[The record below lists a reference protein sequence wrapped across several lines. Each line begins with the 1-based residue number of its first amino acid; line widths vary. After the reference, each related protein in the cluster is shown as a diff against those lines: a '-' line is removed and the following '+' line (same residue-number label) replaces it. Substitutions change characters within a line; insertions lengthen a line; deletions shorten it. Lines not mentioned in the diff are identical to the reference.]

1 MMKLV
6 MGFAAAAAVLLGA
19 TGSTIAAPPAPA
31 DLSTTASPESVGFDA
46 VRLQR
51 LDDYMAGVVSS
62 GKVAG
67 MTTLLARHG
76 KVVEFRTYGKANL
89 ASGASMNR
97 DEIFRIYSMSKPIT
111 GVAMM
116 ILFEE
121 GKWKLDDPV
130 TKFVPEFK
138 DLKVLTQD
146 PSGNIVLE
154 PTRRPPTIR
163 EIMSHTAGFGY
174 GLSDNNPVDR
184 MFRDKRVLA
193 SNGLKEMID
202 RVATIPLKF
211 QPGTD
216 WSYSIGVDV
225 QGYIVEKI
233 SGESLGQFLDEHIF
247 KPLKMKDTA
256 FYTGPER
263 ASRLAALYVGDP
275 KGGGLAEASTLFGE
289 QAPDYTK
296 PPLMESGGGGLVSST
311 TDYARFCQM
320 LLNGGELDGVRI
332 LSPATVQLMGTN
344 VIPKDVLVKSNGT
357 AGQGFN
363 EAVGFGLDFMVV
375 KDPRAAGTLEGKD
388 TMSWGGAAGTWFWID
403 PTNDVV
409 FVGMIQRMGGTGGED
424 LGSAARTLT
433 YQALT
438 RPEK

>member
-1 MMKLV
+1 MKLGALLATAGV
-6 MGFAAAAAVLLGA
+6 IVLAAQGAPAA
-19 TGSTIAAPPAPA
+19 PAPA
-31 DLSTTASPESVGFDA
+31 DLSTTVSPESVGFDSA
-46 VRLQR
+46 RLQR
-51 LDDYMAGVVSS
+51 LDDYLAGVVSS

-67 MTTLLARHG
+67 VTALLARHG
-76 KVVEFRTYGKANL
+76 RVVGFRSWGKANL
-89 ASGASMNR
+89 ATGQPMAR

-121 GKWKLDDPV
+121 GKWRLDDPV

-146 PSGNIVLE
+146 ASGNVVLE
-154 PTRRPPTIR
+154 PMRRPPTMR

-174 GLSDNNPVDR
+174 GLSDANPVDR
-184 MFRDKRVLA
+184 MFREKHVLA

-216 WSYSIGVDV
+216 WSYSIGVDI

-233 SGESLGQFLDEHIF
+233 SGESLGKFLDEHIF
-247 KPLKMKDTA
+247 KPLKMNDTA

-263 ASRLAALYVGDP
+263 ASRLATLYAGDP
-275 KGGGLAEASTLFGE
+275 KTGGLVEATKLFDE

-296 PPLMESGGGGLVSST
+296 PPLMESGGGGLLSTT

-332 LSPATVQLMGTN
+332 LAPATVQLMDTN
-344 VIPKDVLVKSNGT
+344 VIPKAVLVKSNGT
-357 AGQGFN
+357 VGEGFN
-363 EAVGFGLDFMVV
+363 DAVGFGLDFMVV

-409 FVGMIQRMGGTGGED
+409 FVGMIQRFGDQGGID
-424 LGSAARTLT
+424 LSEQAGTLT

-438 RPEK
+438 RPDK

>member
-1 MMKLV
+1 MMKLA
-6 MGFAAAAAVLLGA
+6 GPLAAAGLMLLAAQGTL
-19 TGSTIAAPPAPA
+19 AAPASA
-31 DLSTTASPESVGFDA
+31 DLSASVSPESVGFDSA
-46 VRLQR
+46 RLQR
-51 LDDYMAGVVSS
+51 LDDYMASVVSS

-67 MTTLLARHG
+67 MTTLLSRHG
-76 KVVEFRTYGKANL
+76 KVVEFRTYGKASL
-89 ASGASMNR
+89 ASGAPMAR

-138 DLKVLTQD
+138 DLKVLAQD
-146 PSGNIVLE
+146 PSGNVVLE
-154 PTRRPPTIR
+154 PMRRAPTMR

-184 MFRDKRVLA
+184 MFRDKHILG
-193 SNGLKEMID
+193 SQGLKQMID

-216 WSYSIGVDV
+216 WSYSVGVDV

-263 ASRLAALYVGDP
+263 ASRLAALYIGDP
-275 KGGGLAEASTLFGE
+275 KTGGIVEATSLFGE
-289 QAPDYTK
+289 TAPDYTK
-296 PPLMESGGGGLVSST
+296 PPLMESGGGGLLST
-311 TDYARFCQM
+311 TTDFARFCQM

-357 AGQGFN
+357 AGEGFN

-375 KDPRAAGTLEGKD
+375 KDPRAAGSLEGKD

-403 PTNDVV
+403 PTNDIV
-409 FVGMIQRMGGTGGED
+409 FVGMIQRMGGTGED
-424 LGSAARTLT
+424 LGGEARTLT

>member
-1 MMKLV
+1 MKLV
-6 MGFAAAAAVLLGA
+6 IGFAAATLLLGA
-19 TGSTIAAPPAPA
+19 TGSTLAASATPP
-31 DLSTTASPESVGFDA
+31 DLSVMVSPESVGFDSA
-46 VRLQR
+46 RLQR

-76 KVVEFRTYGKANL
+76 KVVEFRTYGKASL
-89 ASGASMNR
+89 ASGAPMNR

-138 DLKVLTQD
+138 DLKVLAQD
-146 PSGNIVLE
+146 ASGNVVLQ
-154 PTRRPPTIR
+154 PMRRPPTMR

-216 WSYSIGVDV
+216 WSYSVGVDI

-233 SGESLGQFLDEHIF
+233 SGEPLGQFMQEHIF
-247 KPLKMKDTA
+247 RPLKMSDTA

-275 KGGGLAEASTLFGE
+275 KTGGLVEAKTLFGE
-289 QAPDYTK
+289 AAPDYTK
-296 PPLMESGGGGLVSST
+296 PPLMESGGGGLVSTT

-357 AGQGFN
+357 VGEGFN

-409 FVGMIQRMGGTGGED
+409 FVGMIQRLGGEGGED
-424 LGSAARTLT
+424 LGGQARTLT

-438 RPEK
+438 RPER

>member
-1 MMKLV
+1 
-6 MGFAAAAAVLLGA
+6 
-19 TGSTIAAPPAPA
+19 
-31 DLSTTASPESVGFDA
+31 
-46 VRLQR
+46 
-51 LDDYMAGVVSS
+51 
-62 GKVAG
+62 
-67 MTTLLARHG
+67 
-76 KVVEFRTYGKANL
+76 
-89 ASGASMNR
+89 
-97 DEIFRIYSMSKPIT
+97 
-111 GVAMM
+111 M
-116 ILFEE
+116 I
-121 GKWKLDDPV
+121 G
-130 TKFVPEFK
+130 
-138 DLKVLTQD
+138 
-146 PSGNIVLE
+146 
-154 PTRRPPTIR
+154 
-163 EIMSHTAGFGY
+163 
-174 GLSDNNPVDR
+174 
-184 MFRDKRVLA
+184 
-193 SNGLKEMID
+193 

-233 SGESLGQFLDEHIF
+233 SGEPLGQFLDEHIF

-275 KGGGLAEASTLFGE
+275 KTGGIVEETTLFGE
-289 QAPDYTK
+289 AAPDYTK
-296 PPLMESGGGGLVSST
+296 PPLMESGGGGLLSTT

-357 AGQGFN
+357 VGLGFN

-424 LGSAARTLT
+424 LGSQARTLT

>member
-1 MMKLV
+1 MIKSASR
-6 MGFAAAAAVLLGA
+6 FAAAALMLGA
-19 TGSTIAAPPAPA
+19 AQGALAASPAAP
-31 DLSTTASPESVGFDA
+31 DLSATASPESVGFDSA
-46 VRLQR
+46 RLKR
-51 LDDYMAGVVSS
+51 LDDYMAGVVGA

-76 KVVEFRTYGKANL
+76 KVVAFHTYGKASL
-89 ASGASMNR
+89 ASGAPMAR
-97 DEIFRIYSMSKPIT
+97 DEIFRVYSMSKPIT

-116 ILFEE
+116 ILFEQ

-130 TKFVPEFK
+130 TKYVPEFK

-146 PSGNIVLE
+146 PSGNVVLE
-154 PTRRPPTIR
+154 PMRRPPTMR

-174 GLSDNNPVDR
+174 GLADNNPVDR

-193 SNGLKEMID
+193 SNGLKDMIG
-202 RVATIPLKF
+202 RVSQIPLKF

-216 WSYSIGVDV
+216 WSYSVGVDI

-233 SGESLGQFLDEHIF
+233 SGEPFGQFLDEHIF
-247 KPLKMKDTA
+247 KPLKMNDTG

-263 ASRLAALYVGDP
+263 AARLAALYVGDP
-275 KGGGLAEASTLFGE
+275 KTGGIAEATSLFGE
-289 QAPDYTK
+289 AAPDYTK
-296 PPLMESGGGGLVSST
+296 PPLMESGGGGMVSTT

-320 LLNGGELDGVRI
+320 LLNKGELDGVRI
-332 LSPATVQLMGTN
+332 LSPATVELMDTN

-357 AGQGFN
+357 GGEQFN

-375 KDPRAAGTLEGKD
+375 KDPRAAGSLEGKD

-409 FVGMIQRMGGTGGED
+409 FVGMIQRLGGVGGED
-424 LGSAARTLT
+424 LGTQARTLT

-438 RPEK
+438 HPER

>member
-1 MMKLV
+1 MMKLA
-6 MGFAAAAAVLLGA
+6 GTLAAAGLMLWSAQGTLAA
-19 TGSTIAAPPAPA
+19 PAPA
-31 DLSTTASPESVGFDA
+31 DLSATVSPESVGFDSA
-46 VRLQR
+46 RLQR
-51 LDDYMAGVVSS
+51 LDDYLASVVAS

-67 MTTLLARHG
+67 MTALLARHG
-76 KVVEFRTYGKANL
+76 KVVGFRTWGKANL
-89 ASGASMNR
+89 ATGAPMAK

-146 PSGNIVLE
+146 PSGNVTLQ
-154 PTRRPPTIR
+154 PMRRPPTMR

-174 GLSDNNPVDR
+174 GLTDSNPVDR
-184 MFRDKRVLA
+184 MFQEKRVLG
-193 SNGLKEMID
+193 SHGLKEMID

-216 WSYSIGVDV
+216 WSYSVGVDI

-233 SGESLGQFLDEHIF
+233 SGEPLGQFLDEHIF

-263 ASRLAALYVGDP
+263 ASRLAALYAGDP
-275 KGGGLAEASTLFGE
+275 KSDSLVEVTKLFGE
-289 QAPDYTK
+289 TAPDYTK
-296 PPLMESGGGGLVSST
+296 PPLMESGGGGLLSTT

-357 AGQGFN
+357 TGEGFN

-375 KDPRAAGTLEGKD
+375 KDPRAAGSLEGKN

-403 PTNDVV
+403 PTNDIV
-409 FVGMIQRMGGTGGED
+409 FVGMIQRMGGPGED
-424 LGSAARTLT
+424 LGGEARTLT

-438 RPEK
+438 RPEE